1 MACAHCIVTH
11 ATDDARFGL
20 AMRSAGIG
28 MAIVSTDGR
37 WIEVNPALCKLFGC
51 EADDLIGQS
60 TQALSHPDDLPVTH
74 HVLQRLG
81 SGDEDM
87 MEIEKRY
94 LLADGTVIEAVAN
107 VALMRNADGQADY
120 LIAQVRDVTSQRKA
134 ERDLQALNASLE
146 ERVRARTLEVEAG
159 NRRLE
164 AFVYGV
170 SHDLRAPL
178 RTIDGFANQL
188 ARSAE
193 GVLDAASLEH
203 LTRIRGA
210 TARMAGLLDSL
221 LELAR
226 MNRANLR
233 LTRVDVSLLAEW
245 VLAELQDVDPQRAAE
260 VDVAP
265 GLEVVGDERL
275 LKTMLTELL
284 KNAWRFSATKP
295 QVRIQVQG
303 VREEK
308 ALKLSIRDE
317 GIGFDMTYA
326 DKLFEPFQRLHGLDE
341 GAGNGIGLTIAQQ
354 VAKRHCGKIHAQA
367 EPGNGACFH
376 VELHDQ
382 DTQETAN

>member
-1 MACAHCIVTH
+1 
-11 ATDDARFGL
+11 
-20 AMRSAGIG
+20 

-51 EADDLIGQS
+51 EAEDLIGQP

-81 SGDEDM
+81 SGEEDM

-303 VREEK
+303 VREDK
-308 ALKLSIRDE
+308 SLKLSIRDE

-354 VAKRHCGKIHAQA
+354 VAIRHCGNIHAQA

-382 DTQETAN
+382 DTRETAN